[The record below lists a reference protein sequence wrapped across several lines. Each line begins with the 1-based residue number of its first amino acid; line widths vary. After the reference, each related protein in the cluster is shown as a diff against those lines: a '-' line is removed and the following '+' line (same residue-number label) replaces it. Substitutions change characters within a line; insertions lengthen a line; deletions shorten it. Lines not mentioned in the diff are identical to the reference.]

1 MQLIGF
7 VVIAELGLAVWVRGR
22 TATLPPPPER
32 PDEVATLA
40 EPMQFLEAGGAI
52 RADELTPYIS
62 VEHTLAWQASFGTVF
77 SLGGCPDLHAWVQ
90 APFGQDVVQLIGE
103 LRRGSSEE
111 GLAALALIFQL
122 ARNAS
127 WAPGA
132 FGGEAAG
139 AEQLGDLLEDWLR
152 TWGEQAAT
160 DPLLYEPAL
169 AAGLL
174 YGRALHTA
182 WGAPALGT
190 RQSALA
196 RAQGFFDELCGVRSM
211 KRSAY
216 GDALHARYPHA
227 YSLLTRDEDP
237 LSGLVQVAE
246 SRFPDHDG
254 ACGE

>member
-1 MQLIGF
+1 
-7 VVIAELGLAVWVRGR
+7 
-22 TATLPPPPER
+22 
-32 PDEVATLA
+32 
-40 EPMQFLEAGGAI
+40 MQFLEAGGAV
-52 RADELTPYIS
+52 RADELTPYIG
-62 VEHTLAWQASFGTVF
+62 VDRTLAWQSSFGTVF
-77 SLGGCPDLHAWVQ
+77 TLGGCPDLHAWVQ

-122 ARNAS
+122 ARNAR

-152 TWGEQAAT
+152 TWGEPAAT

-169 AAGLL
+169 AAGVL

-190 RQSALA
+190 RQSALS

-237 LSGLVQVAE
+237 LAGVVQVAE

-254 ACGE
+254 DCGE